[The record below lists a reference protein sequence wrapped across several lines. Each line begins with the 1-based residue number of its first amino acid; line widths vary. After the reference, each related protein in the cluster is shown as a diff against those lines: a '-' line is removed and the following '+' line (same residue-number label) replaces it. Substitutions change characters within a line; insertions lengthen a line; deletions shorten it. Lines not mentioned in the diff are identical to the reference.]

1 MKKPD
6 ERQMRKDYV
15 KPEITS
21 YEVEQDAYAC
31 GSGPGHNSKWLEW
44 TLFFSCCNHNVIPFW
59 RC

>member
-21 YEVEQDAYAC
+21 HEVEQDAYAC
-31 GSGPGHNSKWLEW
+31 GSGPGHNAKWLEW
-44 TLFFSCCNHNVIPFW
+44 TLFFSCCNHNVLPFW

>member
-31 GSGPGHNSKWLEW
+31 GSPGGNAKWIEW
-44 TLFFSCCNHNVIPFW
+44 TLFFSCCNHNVLPFW